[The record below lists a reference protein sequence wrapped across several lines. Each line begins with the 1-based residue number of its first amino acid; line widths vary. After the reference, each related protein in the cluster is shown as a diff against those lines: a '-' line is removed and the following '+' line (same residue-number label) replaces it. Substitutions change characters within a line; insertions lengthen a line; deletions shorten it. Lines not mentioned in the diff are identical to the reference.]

1 MLLNER
7 RSDFQSLFGSF
18 DVTVVHDH
26 PHHFLSPRRPFTL
39 TKLNSVSESC
49 FNFITAFGESYD
61 PDVVAPHWEIAEDIG
76 RICEFLSQNEAA
88 RITTN

>member
-1 MLLNER
+1 MLLDER
-7 RSDFQSLFGSF
+7 RSDLQFLFGSF

-26 PHHFLSPRRPFTL
+26 PHHFLSPRRP
-39 TKLNSVSESC
+39 
-49 FNFITAFGESYD
+49 AFGESYD